1 MLAKGRFFYFKY
13 TGVRLYLQND
23 VDKPV
28 VWGFVI
34 KPNRPLLITIT
45 CVLFLVV
52 IMSTK
57 SKYISKQA
65 DKNGIISWSDDENAR
80 WQRLYERQMKLLQG
94 RACDQYMQGVELLG
108 MSADKIPQLKD
119 IDIVLEATTGWR
131 TAQVPAL
138 INFTEFFTLLAN
150 REFPVATFIR
160 SEEEFDYLQEPDVFH
175 EIFGHCPLLTN
186 KAFANFTQTYGQLGL
201 AASKEDRAFLAR
213 LYWFTVEFGLL
224 NTPDGLRIYGGGILS
239 SPGETVH
246 ALESTQAER
255 LNLTPIDAMRT
266 PYRID
271 IMQPIY
277 YVLQQADDLDE
288 MANMDLMSIVSDAK
302 SLGLYEAK
310 FEPKAKVN
318 TV

>member
-1 MLAKGRFFYFKY
+1 
-13 TGVRLYLQND
+13 
-23 VDKPV
+23 
-28 VWGFVI
+28 
-34 KPNRPLLITIT
+34 
-45 CVLFLVV
+45 
-52 IMSTK
+52 MSTK

-119 IDIVLEATTGWR
+119 IDKVLEATTGWR

-201 AASKEDRAFLAR
+201 AASKEDRIFLAR

-239 SPGETVH
+239 SPGETLH

-255 LNLTPIDAMRT
+255 VNLTPIDAMRT

-288 MANMDLMSIVSDAK
+288 MANMDLMSIVSEAK
-302 SLGLYEAK
+302 SLGLYDAK